1 MNDSTRNRPSQDV
14 GNVMLLEHVNITIP
28 DQETATTFYVT
39 GLGFTRDPYMMVGSD
54 NMWVNVGRQQFH
66 MPKGPP
72 QRFRGVVGLVVPDIE
87 ALEERL
93 SGVAGALEGT
103 LFEFRSHKDVIDVTG
118 PWGNT
123 FRLHASVAGFPG
135 ALGLA
140 YLEIAVPAGTA
151 NDIAAFYEQA
161 LRAPARVRD
170 VGSGSARA
178 EVCVGP
184 GQRLIYRESA
194 GAAADYDGHHIA
206 IYVADFS
213 GPYDWLNER
222 GLVTV
227 EDNDH
232 QYRCQD
238 LVPPHGGRA
247 IWTLEHEIRSLH
259 HPHWNRWLVNRAGPD
274 RLGGLRLSP

>member
-1 MNDSTRNRPSQDV
+1 MNDRTFDRPSQDV
-14 GNVMLLEHVNITIP
+14 GNIVLLEHLNVTVP

-54 NMWVNVGRQQFH
+54 NMWINVGRQQFH
-66 MPKGPP
+66 MPKGAP

-87 ALEERL
+87 ALEDRL
-93 SGVAGALEGT
+93 SRVSGALEGT
-103 LFEFRSHKDVIDVTG
+103 LFGFRSRKDVIEVTG

-123 FRLHASVAGFPG
+123 FRLHAAVAGFSG

-140 YLEIAVPAGTA
+140 YLEMAVPTGTA
-151 NDIAAFYEQA
+151 EGIAAFYEQS
-161 LRAPARVRD
+161 LRARTWVRE
-170 VGSGSARA
+170 VGSGSASA
-178 EVCVGP
+178 EVSVGP
-184 GQRLIYRESA
+184 GQRLIYRESE

-213 GPYDWLNER
+213 GPYKWLTKR

-227 EDNDH
+227 EDSDH
-232 QYRCQD
+232 QYRFQD
-238 LVPPHGGRA
+238 LAPPHGGRA

-259 HPHWNRWLVNRAGPD
+259 HPLWNRWLVNRTGPD
-274 RLGGLRLSP
+274 QLGGLRLSP